1 MTIPK
6 KSQLIQRLIAY
17 WTLKRQFRN
26 GVPLL
31 RRLQSS
37 HLARRDDPRPLQ
49 EVVSDTVSC
58 YMHTNTKTNL
68 FEAYVYLSL
77 CTSAYEVNKWPNVRT
92 HLFINLERKVWR
104 IFFKYSYVTVEP
116 HLIKKNFILQ
126 CILKWKLYIETYFIL
141 NPVCV
146 CGKFFACCNLLC
158 EAGIFLS
165 S

>member
-1 MTIPK
+1 MHFFNPHFLKLVTSLCRIQEIASLVNIPK

-58 YMHTNTKTNL
+58 YMHTNTKTNM
-68 FEAYVYLSL
+68 FEAIVYFSFMYF
-77 CTSAYEVNKWPNVRT
+77 C
-92 HLFINLERKVWR
+92 LE
-104 IFFKYSYVTVEP
+104 
-116 HLIKKNFILQ
+116 
-126 CILKWKLYIETYFIL
+126 
-141 NPVCV
+141 
-146 CGKFFACCNLLC
+146 GK
-158 EAGIFLS
+158 
-165 S
+165 

>member
-1 MTIPK
+1 MFRMNLQPPSLVSHPCHCYKILIPHILIYWLLRFCNHANTHPRVSIDRLIFLELHTFLYFLKFICRIQEIASLVNIPK

-58 YMHTNTKTNL
+58 YMHANTKT
-68 FEAYVYLSL
+68 
-77 CTSAYEVNKWPNVRT
+77 TM
-92 HLFINLERKVWR
+92 
-104 IFFKYSYVTVEP
+104 
-116 HLIKKNFILQ
+116 
-126 CILKWKLYIETYFIL
+126 
-141 NPVCV
+141 
-146 CGKFFACCNLLC
+146 
-158 EAGIFLS
+158 
-165 S
+165 